1 MGQHLEQAGEQ
12 VGADVADLRDRRH
25 RQLAALDDLVRQA
38 HALCGTRTIQLVGNM
53 SGKVRTNW
61 LQRSYK
67 WLTQFPLPH
76 LEADALV
83 CTINRHL
90 W

>member
-38 HALCGTRTIQLVGNM
+38 HALCGTRNIQLVGNVGE
-53 SGKVRTNW
+53 SQN
-61 LQRSYK
+61 Q
-67 WLTQFPLPH
+67 
-76 LEADALV
+76 LV
-83 CTINRHL
+83 TEIVGPAFKGNCSPSQHGIL
-90 W
+90 SEIPVL